1 MEPSTVR
8 HPSSSTLL
16 LPASGFF
23 DNGASPVWTVSK
35 AASICD
41 IVTRVVM
48 LAASIG
54 AVEELTEESITFA
67 HQLVDPKGKTGSF
80 WQFSRTSH
88 IVHFVKLIF
97 QSRDAHDHRSQ

>member
-1 MEPSTVR
+1 M
-8 HPSSSTLL
+8 
-16 LPASGFF
+16 
-23 DNGASPVWTVSK
+23 WTVSK

-41 IVTRVVM
+41 IVTRGYGVVM